1 MFDLRYHVASLAAVF
16 LALIVGILVGVGISG
31 RGFVDKSE
39 RKKLEAR
46 IEGLHS
52 RLDATQQHAG
62 DLSRQQQASAAFIK
76 DAYPALMHDRLK
88 GMRIAL
94 VFVGSID
101 GAVRENVE
109 TALGDADAKPLL
121 RIRALKVPIDAGA
134 LDAILTGRPAF
145 ARYVGDD
152 QLGRL
157 GRALGKELVA
167 GGDTPLWDALSPR
180 LVEER
185 FGGQKRPADG
195 VVVVRSA
202 PPQQQATARLMRGLY
217 AGLSAGGA
225 PAVGVEASDHKPSA
239 VKTFAQEG
247 LSTVDDVDTAP
258 GRPALALL
266 LAGGDPGDYGLKDTA
281 SDGILPPIQPLPA
294 QGG

>member
-62 DLSRQQQASAAFIK
+62 DLSRQQQASLTFIK

-88 GMRIAL
+88 GKRIAL

-101 GAVRENVE
+101 GAIRENVE
-109 TALGDADAKPLL
+109 SALEDAHAKPLL
-121 RIRALKVPIDAGA
+121 RIRALKVPINPERIDTALAG
-134 LDAILTGRPAF
+134 RQAF
-145 ARYVGDD
+145 TRYLGDD

-157 GRALGKELVA
+157 GRALGKELVK
-167 GGDTPLWDALSPR
+167 GGETPLWDTLSSQ

-185 FGGQKRPADG
+185 FG
-195 VVVVRSA
+195 
-202 PPQQQATARLMRGLY
+202 
-217 AGLSAGGA
+217 
-225 PAVGVEASDHKPSA
+225 
-239 VKTFAQEG
+239 
-247 LSTVDDVDTAP
+247 
-258 GRPALALL
+258 
-266 LAGGDPGDYGLKDTA
+266 
-281 SDGILPPIQPLPA
+281 
-294 QGG
+294 